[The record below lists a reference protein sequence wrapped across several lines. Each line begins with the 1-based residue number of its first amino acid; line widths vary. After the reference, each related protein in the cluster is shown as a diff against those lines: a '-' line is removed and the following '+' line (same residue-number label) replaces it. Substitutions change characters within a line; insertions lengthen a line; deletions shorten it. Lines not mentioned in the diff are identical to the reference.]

1 MVVKVKERVE
11 EQQQKLLEL
20 QRQEA
25 PLGERPGEAYNK
37 ELGNVP
43 TGEVMCLDE
52 IWQTQFPKYGREV
65 HNAAVFAQTWLTHV
79 LLKHNLHNGT

>member
-25 PLGERPGEAYNK
+25 PLGERPGEAYNRERANK
-37 ELGNVP
+37 GVCVFSQMEYGKLNSPSMEGRCI
-43 TGEVMCLDE
+43 MK
-52 IWQTQFPKYGREV
+52 QFLPKHG
-65 HNAAVFAQTWLTHV
+65 
-79 LLKHNLHNGT
+79 